1 MGKPVKFRISQ
12 SELDV
17 MDVLWAQSP
26 EKIPMGASEVAKGL
40 AEHKDWNIRTIKTLL
55 ARLVEKGALSTTTE
69 GRRYLYAPLI
79 SKDSYAAGATRRLS
93 DRLFGGRAA
102 PLVMHLAKD
111 DGLSEDD
118 IAELEAL
125 LEKLKRGEPS

>member
-1 MGKPVKFRISQ
+1 MASKGKVRISQ

-17 MDVLWAQSP
+17 MDVLWTQSP
-26 EKIPMGASEVAKGL
+26 LGASEVAKSL
-40 AEHKDWNIRTIKTLL
+40 AARKDWNIRTIKTLL
-55 ARLVEKGALSTTTE
+55 ARLVEKGALSTQTE
-69 GRRYLYAPLI
+69 GRRYLYSPLI
-79 SKDSYAAGATRRLS
+79 SKDSYAASATRRLS

-111 DGLSEDD
+111 EGLTQDD

-125 LEKLKRGEPS
+125 LAKLKDKGPKK

>member
-1 MGKPVKFRISQ
+1 MAKGPKFRISQ

-17 MDVLWAQSP
+17 MDVLWAKNP
-26 EKIPMGASEVAKGL
+26 LGASEVADGL
-40 AEHKDWNIRTIKTLL
+40 ANHKDWSIRTIKTLL
-55 ARLVEKGALSTTTE
+55 SRLVEKGALSTTTE

-79 SKDSYAAGATRRLS
+79 TKDSYAAGATRRLS

-111 DGLSEDD
+111 DGLSQDD

-125 LEKLKRGEPS
+125 LEKLKRGD